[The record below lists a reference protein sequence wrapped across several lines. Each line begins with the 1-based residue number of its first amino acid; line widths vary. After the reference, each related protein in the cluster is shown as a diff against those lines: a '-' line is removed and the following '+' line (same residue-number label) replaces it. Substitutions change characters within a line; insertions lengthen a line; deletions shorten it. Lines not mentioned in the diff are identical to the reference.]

1 MDEGQWK
8 PKNPYP
14 NPNPKQALTAGFMC
28 IVACEANGA
37 AEPSAV
43 AMDDLR

>member
-1 MDEGQWK
+1 MHSQA
-8 PKNPYP
+8 PYHP
-14 NPNPKQALTAGFMC
+14 LQALTAGFMC

-43 AMDDLR
+43 AMDDLSDW